1 MAYQDTQMKEQIRF
15 LAQSP
20 ESLRQVRGQALY
32 ETLNNLG
39 LSHQHYFRAL
49 DTNVQDYCA
58 QEFGIDVNRITVDR
72 FFQSDPNAKW
82 LFPDVV
88 REAVLTGL
96 QRKPVYPNLIMH
108 DERVEGTAYDVPY
121 VTEDVGNEELR
132 SVAEGAAIP
141 ESEIQY
147 GDRIVKLD
155 KKGRGVLASYEAV
168 RRMSVDML
176 RVHLQRMGERLG
188 RSLDARLATVLAEG
202 DSSGAGTA
210 PVTMNTETADTWTY
224 GDLVAAYMKL
234 SQEHYFTPTHMIV
247 DNATAQSVLQL
258 SQIADSALF
267 DFAKTGNLP
276 TPLGVELVPMAD
288 QPADTLT
295 LLDAGFAVQKLTE
308 QDLLVESD
316 KLISQQWDRTYLS
329 VVTDFAITYDK
340 ARVVMTSDWS

>member
-15 LAQSP
+15 LAQAP
-20 ESLRQVRGQALY
+20 EDLRQVRGQGLY

-39 LSHQHYFRAL
+39 LTHQHYFRAL
-49 DTNVQDYCA
+49 DTTVQDYCA

-96 QRKPVYPNLIMH
+96 QRKPVYPELIMH
-108 DERVEGTAYDVPY
+108 DERVEGTAYDMPY
-121 VTEDVGNEELR
+121 VTEDEGNEELR

-141 ESEIQY
+141 ESEITY

-188 RSLDARLATVLAEG
+188 RSLDARIAAVLLSG
-202 DSSGAGTA
+202 DSSGASTA
-210 PVTMNTETADTWTY
+210 PVTMNTATSGTWAY
-224 GDLVAAYMKL
+224 SDLVAAYMKL
-234 SQEHYFTPTHMIV
+234 SQEHYFTPTHMLV
-247 DNATAQSVLQL
+247 DDATAQSILQL
-258 SQIADSALF
+258 PEIGDSTLF

-276 TPLGVELVPMAD
+276 TPLGVKLVPMAD
-288 QPADTLT
+288 QATDTLT

-316 KLISQQWDRTYLS
+316 KLISQQWDRTYLT

-340 ARVVMTSDWS
+340 ARVAMTSDWV